1 MNPSR
6 TPLWTRRS
14 VLRLAALA
22 SLAVALP
29 WISPAAADEFDDL
42 RAEGA
47 IAERYDGFV
56 MVRDPSV
63 GNAQSIVNRVNGER
77 KALYEARAKEQG
89 VAADQVG
96 QVYAAE
102 ILAKA
107 PGGTWFMAADG
118 SSFQK

>member
-1 MNPSR
+1 MNSSR

-22 SLAVALP
+22 ALAAMLP
-29 WISPAAADEFDDL
+29 WIPPAAADEFDDL
-42 RAEGA
+42 RAQGV

-63 GNAQSIVNRVNGER
+63 GNAQSIVNRVNAER
-77 KALYEARAKEQG
+77 KGLYEQRGKQQG

-102 ILAKA
+102 IMANA
-107 PGGTWFMAADG
+107 PAGTWFAAADG